1 MPAFKALNAAMS
13 DISITKAKS
22 CLAQLVQQAERGQ
35 PVRITRRGRPVAV
48 LVSVADHARLHTGRV
63 GLLAYSQAWRSQTT
77 AAGEP
82 MAAETDWAGLR
93 DQSER
98 PAPNLG

>member
-1 MPAFKALNAAMS
+1 MTAFRALNAAMS
-13 DISITKAKS
+13 DISITKARS

-48 LVSVADHARLHTGRV
+48 LVSVAAHARLNTGRV
-63 GLLAYSQAWRSQTT
+63 GLLAYSQAWRDQ
-77 AAGEP
+77 AAAASVP

-98 PAPNLG
+98 PARDLG